1 MKVEGVTFNEKL
13 VRRMKKKEFVDIHK
27 KVFFLDRTA
36 ENRENLLSGIY
47 DRICDGAILNSNVD
61 SVL

>member
-1 MKVEGVTFNEKL
+1 MTVEGVTFNEKL
-13 VRRMKKKEFVDIHK
+13 VRKMKKKEFVDMHK

-36 ENRENLLSGIY
+36 ENRESLLSDIY
-47 DRICDGAILNSNVD
+47 DRICGVTTRSRNVD

>member
-1 MKVEGVTFNEKL
+1 MKVEGVTFNERI
-13 VRRMKKKEFVDIHK
+13 VRKMKKKEFVVTNK

-36 ENRENLLSGIY
+36 ENRESLLSDIY
-47 DRICDGAILNSNVD
+47 DRICDATPRSRNVD

>member
-1 MKVEGVTFNEKL
+1 MKVEGVTFNERI
-13 VRRMKKKEFVDIHK
+13 VRKMKKKEFVDIHK

-36 ENRENLLSGIY
+36 ENRESLLSDIY
-47 DRICDGAILNSNVD
+47 DRICDAAPRSRNVD

>member
-1 MKVEGVTFNEKL
+1 MTVEGVTFNEKI
-13 VRRMKKKEFVDIHK
+13 VRKMKKKEFVDMHK

-36 ENRENLLSGIY
+36 DNRESLLSDIY
-47 DRICDGAILNSNVD
+47 DRICGVTTRSRNVD

>member
-1 MKVEGVTFNEKL
+1 MKVEGVTFNERL
-13 VRRMKKKEFVDIHK
+13 VRKMKKKEFVDMHK

-36 ENRENLLSGIY
+36 EDRESLLSDIY
-47 DRICDGAILNSNVD
+47 DRICDATPRSRNVD

>member
-1 MKVEGVTFNEKL
+1 MKVEGVTFNERL
-13 VRRMKKKEFVDIHK
+13 VRKMKKKEFVDIHK

-36 ENRENLLSGIY
+36 EDRESLLSDIY
-47 DRICDGAILNSNVD
+47 NRICDATPRIRNVD